1 MCRAMM
7 ESEPA
12 LHPPTEQ
19 GLICYILSK
28 EYPLQCLQ
36 FQQLSGGERNQTC
49 NSRDSS
55 TADSCVCLGLG
66 SNLVN
71 APKQSAVVVEHSCK
85 HGWEKSVQL
94 SPVVAPTRLTLMG
107 QWSERD

>member
-7 ESEPA
+7 ESERA
-12 LHPPTEQ
+12 LHPLSEQ
-19 GLICYILSK
+19 DLFCYVFSK

-49 NSRDSS
+49 NPRDSS

-71 APKQSAVVVEHSCK
+71 ASKQNAVAVEHNCK
-85 HGWEKSVQL
+85 HGWEKSVQKVR
-94 SPVVAPTRLTLMG
+94 VVAPTRLTLMG
-107 QWSERD
+107 QWF